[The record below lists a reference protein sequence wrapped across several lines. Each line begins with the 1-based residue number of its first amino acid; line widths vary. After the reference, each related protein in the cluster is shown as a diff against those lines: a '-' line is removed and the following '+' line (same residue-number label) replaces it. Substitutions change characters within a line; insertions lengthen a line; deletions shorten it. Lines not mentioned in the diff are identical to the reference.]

1 MWINYGKIFAEYP
14 FIKDFRSSDKI
25 NKITI
30 ENKMYL
36 DEFSYSYS
44 EVNCFI

>member
-1 MWINYGKIFAEYP
+1 MGEANE
-14 FIKDFRSSDKI
+14 DFS
-25 NKITI
+25 NKIILKYNKKEIKQQIYDTF
-30 ENKMYL
+30 NKMYL